1 MPHSS
6 DEPPSDRISAGPPA
20 ARPPES
26 PENAG
31 TRPSLPSNS
40 AEDLTT
46 SNDPQSGM
54 VDNGE
59 APRFPR
65 RRRRR
70 RRRPPRTADPAM
82 VTAEGQSQAIEPTIA
97 GDALQT
103 ADLGVTPPRYG
114 EPHRRRRRR
123 RGLQRVAGPTEAP
136 VSEAPALQNASLPD
150 SEPPDG
156 TLREHRSPPR
166 RGRRPPRPASSI
178 DEAGTGLPG
187 GARAPAVGSEP
198 PEGQPR
204 APTHSRRRRRWPPR
218 ATDAT
223 TADADQAAGSAP
235 VEITPAVVPRGRSAP
250 YRGPRARGPDN
261 HRTGSGDGR
270 TTRGAEGRNR
280 ASRDRRARSKGAPSP
295 ADRRQGTGRVAS
307 KKGPEQRLY
316 ALESVVD
323 RGFEDIPEAAE
334 EGATRRVPW
343 TIIKRTVADQQSGKP
358 ISTVYVLQRDGI
370 DTEFPSLGTAR
381 AAANKTIIHPE
392 KLTLSKA
399 EHAAAK
405 K

>member
-20 ARPPES
+20 ARPAES
-26 PENAG
+26 AENAA
-31 TRPSLPSNS
+31 TRPRPPSNS
-40 AEDLTT
+40 TEDLTI
-46 SNDPQSGM
+46 SNDPQRGTA
-54 VDNGE
+54 DNGE

-70 RRRPPRTADPAM
+70 RRRPPRTADLAM
-82 VTAEGQSQAIEPTIA
+82 VTAEGQSQATEPTIA

-103 ADLGVTPPRYG
+103 ADLPVTPPRYG

-136 VSEAPALQNASLPD
+136 GSEAPALPNASLPD
-150 SEPPDG
+150 SEP
-156 TLREHRSPPR
+156 S
-166 RGRRPPRPASSI
+166 
-178 DEAGTGLPG
+178 
-187 GARAPAVGSEP
+187 
-198 PEGQPR
+198 EGQPR
-204 APTHSRRRRRWPPR
+204 EPTHSRRRRRWPPR

-223 TADADQAAGSAP
+223 TAGADQAAGSAP
-235 VEITPAVVPRGRSAP
+235 VEIAPAVVPRGRSAP

-261 HRTGSGDGR
+261 HRTGSEDGR
-270 TTRGAEGRNR
+270 TTRGPEGRNR
-280 ASRDRRARSKGAPSP
+280 ASRDRRARSKGAPSS
-295 ADRRQGTGRVAS
+295 ADRGQRTGRDAS

-323 RGFEDIPEAAE
+323 RGFEDIPEEAE

-358 ISTVYVLQRDGI
+358 ISAVYVLQRDGI